1 MLRISDDAIFLLAWG
16 MFISSYSPLEAAAGA
31 GYHVEQGAYTTTS
44 SHFSICSCLKAY
56 TELTQTK
63 RPCRS
68 KHILL
73 LTLPVHYKQKH
84 TCISYHTYTII
95 IWYLTNHLEIE
106 GSMRAC
112 ACQWE
117 WGCCDICRHLC
128 KVQFFFCRGPAGRL
142 K

>member
-1 MLRISDDAIFLLAWG
+1 MPFSFWRGECLCRATRHWKLLLVLAVRAINVLLLCLLAPEG
-16 MFISSYSPLEAAAGA
+16 DF
-31 GYHVEQGAYTTTS
+31 V
-44 SHFSICSCLKAY
+44 HFSIGSCLKAH
-56 TELTQTK
+56 TELSQTK
-63 RPCRS
+63 CPRRS

-106 GSMRAC
+106 GTMRVC